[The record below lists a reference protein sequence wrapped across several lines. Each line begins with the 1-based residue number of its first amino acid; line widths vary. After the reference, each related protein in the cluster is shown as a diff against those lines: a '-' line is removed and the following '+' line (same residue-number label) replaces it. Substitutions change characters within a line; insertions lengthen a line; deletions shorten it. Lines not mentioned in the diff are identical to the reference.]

1 MGAAPETGRPFR
13 CPGSLTPAGSED
25 NLRKND
31 AGATRLVVAA
41 TRGPGREPKGVGDAS
56 RRRLTSG

>member
-13 CPGSLTPAGSED
+13 CPGSLTPAGSAD

-31 AGATRLVVAA
+31 AVATRLAVSA
-41 TRGPGREPKGVGDAS
+41 TRGPGRELKGVGNAS
-56 RRRLTSG
+56 RR